1 MNAPSC
7 TNNDIDALE
16 IKIIEI
22 VLYLNTNLHI
32 IVYFFSCSDSWLKNY
47 LSVLILT
54 GMFQLVS
61 NSKWFLDYNV

>member
-32 IVYFFSCSDSWLKNY
+32 IVYFFSCSDSWLKIY

-54 GMFQLVS
+54 GMFQ
-61 NSKWFLDYNV
+61 